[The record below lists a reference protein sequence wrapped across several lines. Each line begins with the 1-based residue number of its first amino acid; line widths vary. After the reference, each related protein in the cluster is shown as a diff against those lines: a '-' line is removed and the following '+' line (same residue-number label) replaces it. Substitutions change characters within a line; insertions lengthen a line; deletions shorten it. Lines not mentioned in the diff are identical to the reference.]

1 MRVGVGEVGPVR
13 QGLSREQE
21 NSRRRGGLPCRGAVL
36 TAPPPGGEGPW
47 GEL

>member
-21 NSRRRGGLPCRGAVL
+21 NSCRGGLSCRGAVL
-36 TAPPPGGEGPW
+36 TAPPLGGEGPW